1 MVHRGVKA
9 FAAPCHTGAVT
20 TLRPASEV
28 IDATITE
35 RATDRERDFTPFVAD
50 VEASPRE
57 NGRLHAIVRR
67 PTPEHR
73 ERLAEVRLDE
83 IEGVTGDS
91 WLTRGSSRTPDGR
104 ANPDSQVTLIS
115 VRVLAAIEPDES
127 RWALAGDQLL
137 VDFDLSMA
145 SLPAGTRF
153 AVGDAQLVVSED
165 PHTGCAKFSGRF
177 GSDALRWIN
186 SPLGR
191 ELRLRG
197 MNARVVRGGLVRVG
211 DLIRSG

>member
-1 MVHRGVKA
+1 MVD
-9 FAAPCHTGAVT
+9 TGGMT
-20 TLRPASEV
+20 TFRPASGV
-28 IDATITE
+28 IDATIIE
-35 RATDRERDFTPFVAD
+35 RAPDRGRDFTSFVAD
-50 VEASPRE
+50 VEASPRDH
-57 NGRLHAIVRR
+57 GRLHAIVRR

-73 ERLAEVRLDE
+73 ERLEEVRLDE
-83 IEGVTGDS
+83 TEGVTGDS
-91 WLTRGSSRTPDGR
+91 WITRGSSRTTDGR
-104 ANPDSQVTLIS
+104 ANPDSQVTLMS

-127 RWALAGDQLL
+127 RWVLAGDQLL

-145 SLPAGTRF
+145 SLPAGTPF
-153 AVGDAQLVVSED
+153 TVGDAQLVVSQD

-197 MNARVVRGGLVRVG
+197 MNARVVRGGLVRIG